1 MNRRDFIR
9 FLLTGTAGI
18 LASKEI
24 GKFEKGLCAFADLAP
39 DIVVAKGSSPD
50 RIIKAAIES
59 FGGIG
64 RFISRGDTVLIK
76 PNIAWDRTPNL
87 AATTNPE
94 LVAGL
99 VRLCFDAGAKEV
111 RVLDRTC
118 NDARRCYVSSGIAE
132 AAKSAGARVSYANES
147 KTEERKINGNVLNS
161 WPVLID
167 ALEVDKII
175 NVPIAKVHGASG
187 LTLGMKNWFG
197 AVGGN
202 RSRLHQNI
210 HYSIPELS
218 SLFKPALVVLD
229 AIRILKKS
237 GPAGGDES
245 FVERLN
251 TLVVGKDQVAVDAYG
266 ATLFGKKPEE
276 FSFVINA
283 HKMGLGEMD
292 LEKLSIKRIA
302 LS

>member
-1 MNRRDFIR
+1 MNRREFIKSLLIGSLGMLGVDKENR
-9 FLLTGTAGI
+9 F
-18 LASKEI
+18 
-24 GKFEKGLCAFADLAP
+24 KFNLDALADLEP
-39 DIVVAKGSSPD
+39 DLVVAKGPVPD
-50 RIIKAAIES
+50 RLIREAVSA
-59 FGGIG
+59 FGGMR
-64 RFISRGDTVLIK
+64 RFISRQDAVLIK
-76 PNIAWDRTPNL
+76 PNIAWDRTPEL
-87 AATTNPE
+87 AATTNPQLIAS
-94 LVAGL
+94 LVK
-99 VRLCFDAGAKEV
+99 LCLEAGAKEV
-111 RVLDRTC
+111 RVFDRTC
-118 NDARRCYVSSGIAE
+118 NDARRCYVSTGIAK
-132 AAKSAGARVSYANES
+132 AAKEAGAEVFYADES
-147 KTEERKINGNVLNS
+147 RTEERKINGNVLNS
-161 WPVLID
+161 WPVLTD
-167 ALEVDKII
+167 VLEVDKII

-218 SLFKPALVVLD
+218 SLFKPTLVVLD

-251 TLVVGKDQVAVDAYG
+251 SVVIGRDQVAVDAYG
-266 ATLFGKKPEE
+266 TTLFGRKPEE
-276 FSFVINA
+276 FGFVVNA

-292 LEKLSIKRIA
+292 LEGLNIKRIA